1 MEKLYQKMSDNE
13 TKLVKGKPVANPPD
27 ETTLAITTALKRI
40 ETLEKTDLDVRIAQ
54 KGPEEIFA
62 MNET

>member
-1 MEKLYQKMSDNE
+1 MSDNE

-40 ETLEKTDLDVRIAQ
+40 ESLEKTDLDVRIGQ